1 MVKNSL
7 GRVDDFHEWM
17 RFCPTFER
25 GLNK

>member
-1 MVKNSL
+1 VKNSL